1 MSGGANWEHSWVLRL
16 RQSQDVRARI
26 FLISRDVLSVGK
38 NERS

>member
-1 MSGGANWEHSWVLRL
+1 MGAQTQTISGH
-16 RQSQDVRARI
+16 VRARI